1 MDIELGKRK
10 FLAFLRE
17 KTSAPVST
25 VLGCTEMLLEDVR
38 GRALD
43 NLLPYV
49 SSIHTASERLLALY
63 DRLDAPTLLSDD
75 DTVDLATFRGKLRHD
90 LCTPINVLK
99 GYSEMMLEDT
109 DADGLAILVPNLL
122 LLLDA
127 CTDLLGAI
135 DCANALSIDSLTANA
150 QSRTDETAPTA
161 NATPMMASVM
171 RALSGSEATPTP
183 ALKGRILLVD
193 DNKFNLDVL
202 QRRLLREGHEVGM
215 CINGPDALALLAIES
230 FDLILLDVMM
240 SGMNGYEVLQAL
252 KSDDRFRNI
261 PVIMVSALDEI
272 TSIVRCIEAGA
283 EDYLNKPINTILLR
297 ARINSCLERKSLRDL
312 ERTYRD
318 TLEARVDERT
328 RELAITQDITI
339 LTLATLTEVRDTETG
354 NHIRRT
360 QEYIRVLATHLNA
373 QPGQREHLDDQG
385 VALLCKTSVLHD
397 IGKVGVPDS
406 ILLKPGRLTEEEF
419 EIMKGHTV
427 LGRDAILTAEA
438 KLREAGVSEQ
448 SVSYLRVAR
457 EVCGGHHEKW
467 DGSGYPDRLSG
478 TDIPL
483 SARLMAI
490 ADVYDALISARPYK
504 PAFSHEKAVEII
516 RESAGSHFDPDLVA
530 LFLSNEATFRD
541 IALHYTDEK

>member
-1 MDIELGKRK
+1 MSMDGELGKKK
-10 FLAFLRE
+10 FLAVLRE

-38 GRALD
+38 GRALN

-63 DRLDAPTLLSDD
+63 DRLDTPALLSEDES
-75 DTVDLATFRGKLRHD
+75 VDLATFRGKLRHD

-99 GYSEMMLEDT
+99 GYGEMMLEDT
-109 DADGLAILVPNLL
+109 DADGLAILIPNLL

-127 CTDLLGAI
+127 CADLMAAI
-135 DCANALSIDSLTANA
+135 DSAHALSSDSFAASPQARST
-150 QSRTDETAPTA
+150 EAP
-161 NATPMMASVM
+161 PMMASVM
-171 RALSGSEATPTP
+171 RTLFVPETTASP

-202 QRRLLREGHEVGM
+202 QRRLLREGHHVGM
-215 CINGPDALALLAIES
+215 CMNGADALALLAVES

-240 SGMNGYEVLQAL
+240 SGMNGFEVLQAL
-252 KSDDRFRNI
+252 KADDGLRNI

-297 ARINSCLERKSLRDL
+297 ARINSCLERKCLRDL

-318 TLEARVDERT
+318 TLEARVAERT

-360 QEYIRVLATHLNA
+360 QEYLRVLATRLNT
-373 QPGQREHLDDQG
+373 QPGQREHLDEDG
-385 VALLCKTSVLHD
+385 IALLCKTSVLHD

-406 ILLKPGRLTEEEF
+406 ILLKPGRLTEDEF

-427 LGRDAILTAEA
+427 LGRDAIRTAEA
-438 KLREAGVSEQ
+438 KLRESGVSEQ

-504 PAFSHEKAVEII
+504 PAFPHEKAVEII
-516 RESAGSHFDPDLVA
+516 RQNAGGHFDPDLVT
-530 LFLSNEATFRD
+530 LFLANESAFRD
-541 IALHYTDEK
+541 IALHYGDEK